1 MRFRALCAALLL
13 VPSCCFENVA
23 NFHPPDIR
31 ASKTCELYSALLY
44 CERGFIRMDSAN
56 YGRADHAT
64 CSEGRPPQQLAN
76 AQCFLPSTLAV
87 MSQRCDGTKQCEVTA
102 TNDVFSDPCVGTYKY
117 LDIKYVCSPSKRSV
131 TCEGGTAELDCG
143 DKAIRIENANYG
155 RRDRY
160 LCSSGRPADQ
170 LTNVQCVLSGTLGL
184 LRKRCD
190 GNTQCTVMAT
200 NYVFSDPCVGTYKY
214 LDVTYTCSP

>member
-1 MRFRALCAALLL
+1 RLIRRT
-13 VPSCCFENVA
+13 VPVYSPVS
-23 NFHPPDIR
+23 PSLYWGIR
-31 ASKTCELYSALLY
+31 THTDRRVCPGPAGSFGVTLSISSPT
-44 CERGFIRMDSAN
+44 ERGFIRMDSAN

-87 MSQRCDGTKQCEVTA
+87 MSQRLS
-102 TNDVFSDPCVGTYKY
+102 F
-117 LDIKYVCSPSKRSV
+117 CSFCAFPERSV

-190 GNTQCTVMAT
+190 GNTQCTVPAT
-200 NYVFSDPCVGTYKY
+200 NDVFSDPCVGTYKY
-214 LDVTYTCSP
+214 LDVTYTCSPW